1 MPLFVRSAFN
11 LDEDSELERIRYKK
25 MRELMERGSEETM
38 SVPQNE
44 IDHPIILNDENFDKE
59 VSKYPVTVVDL
70 WAPWCGPCRMVTPII
85 ENLAKEYVGKIVFG
99 KLNVDENPDTSRKFG
114 VMSIPT
120 IIIFKN
126 GKQVDKVIGALPKDV
141 LEQRIGKYLPN

>member
-1 MPLFVRSAFN
+1 

-59 VSKYPVTVVDL
+59 VSKHPVTVVDL

-114 VMSIPT
+114 IMSIPT

-126 GKQVDKVIGALPKDV
+126 GKAVDKVIGALPKEA
-141 LEQRIGKYLPN
+141 LEQRIEKYLPN

>member
-1 MPLFVRSAFN
+1 M
-11 LDEDSELERIRYKK
+11 DEDSELERIRYKK

-99 KLNVDENPDTSRKFG
+99 KLNVDENPDISRKFG
-114 VMSIPT
+114 IMSIPT

-126 GKQVDKVIGALPKDV
+126 GKPVDKVIGALPKEV

>member
-1 MPLFVRSAFN
+1 

-114 VMSIPT
+114 IMSIPT

-126 GKQVDKVIGALPKDV
+126 GKPVDKVVGALPKER

>member
-1 MPLFVRSAFN
+1 M
-11 LDEDSELERIRYKK
+11 DEDSELERIRYKK
-25 MRELMERGSEETM
+25 MRELMERRSEETM

-114 VMSIPT
+114 IMSIPT

-126 GKQVDKVIGALPKDV
+126 GKAVDKVIGALPKEV

>member
-1 MPLFVRSAFN
+1 M
-11 LDEDSELERIRYKK
+11 DEDSELERIRYKK
-25 MRELMERGSEETM
+25 IRELMERGSEETM

-59 VSKYPVTVVDL
+59 VSKHPVTVVDL

-99 KLNVDENPDTSRKFG
+99 KLNVDENPNTSRKFG
-114 VMSIPT
+114 IMSIPT

-126 GKQVDKVIGALPKDV
+126 GKAVDKVIGALPKEV

>member
-1 MPLFVRSAFN
+1 M
-11 LDEDSELERIRYKK
+11 DEDSELERIRYKK

-114 VMSIPT
+114 IMSIPT
-120 IIIFKN
+120 IMIFKN
-126 GKQVDKVIGALPKDV
+126 GKPVDKVIGALPKEV

>member
-1 MPLFVRSAFN
+1 

-114 VMSIPT
+114 IMSIPT

-126 GKQVDKVIGALPKDV
+126 GKPIDKVIGALPKEA

>member
-1 MPLFVRSAFN
+1 M
-11 LDEDSELERIRYKK
+11 DEDSELERIRYKK

>member
-1 MPLFVRSAFN
+1 M
-11 LDEDSELERIRYKK
+11 DEDSELERIRYKK

-114 VMSIPT
+114 IMSIPT

-126 GKQVDKVIGALPKDV
+126 GKAVDKVIGALPKEV